1 MFKKIKID
9 PPDTPVPAST
19 PVPENA
25 KPMINSTEEPTQPV
39 KRSGGPIGVA
49 VLDTHKP
56 TVISEGFSLTGD
68 IVSDGI
74 LHIEGRTSGTIKASS
89 INIGPRG
96 HVEGNVACASL
107 HVKGTFSGTAVCA
120 ELVVAA
126 SAIVRGHITY
136 QLLTIGRGASIE
148 GDLVVRN

>member
-1 MFKKIKID
+1 MFKKSEID
-9 PPDTPVPAST
+9 SPEAPA
-19 PVPENA
+19 PESI
-25 KPMINSTEEPTQPV
+25 KPMITVNDESLNT
-39 KRSGGPIGVA
+39 KRGNTGVA

-89 INIGPRG
+89 INVGPRG
-96 HVEGNVACASL
+96 QVEGNVACASL
-107 HVKGTFSGTAVCA
+107 HIKGSFSGTAVCG

-126 SAIVRGHITY
+126 SAIVKGHVTY
-136 QLLTIGRGASIE
+136 QVLTIGRGATIE
-148 GDLVVRN
+148 GDLVVRR

>member
-1 MFKKIKID
+1 MFKKSRID
-9 PPDTPVPAST
+9 QPKASAPESQTPMITVNDESL
-19 PVPENA
+19 NA
-25 KPMINSTEEPTQPV
+25 KRGNT
-39 KRSGGPIGVA
+39 GVA

-89 INIGPRG
+89 INVGPRG
-96 HVEGNVACASL
+96 QVEGNVACASL
-107 HVKGTFSGTAVCA
+107 HIKGSFSGTAVCG

-126 SAIVRGHITY
+126 SAIVKGSITY
-136 QLLTIGRGASIE
+136 QVLTIGRGATIE
-148 GDLVVRN
+148 GDLVVRR

>member
-1 MFKKIKID
+1 MITVQDESMNTKRA
-9 PPDTPVPAST
+9 TP
-19 PVPENA
+19 
-25 KPMINSTEEPTQPV
+25 
-39 KRSGGPIGVA
+39 GVA

-89 INIGPRG
+89 INVGPRG
-96 HVEGNVACASL
+96 QVEGNVACASL
-107 HVKGTFSGTAVCA
+107 HIKGSFSGTAVCG

-126 SAIVRGHITY
+126 SAIVKGNITY
-136 QLLTIGRGASIE
+136 QVLTIGRGATIE
-148 GDLVVRN
+148 GDLVVRR

>member
-1 MFKKIKID
+1 MFKKIKTD
-9 PPDTPVPAST
+9 RPDVPVPASE

-25 KPMINSTEEPTQPV
+25 KPMINPTEEPTLPA
-39 KRSGGPIGVA
+39 KRGGPIGVA

-126 SAIVRGHITY
+126 SAVVRGHITY

-148 GDLVVRN
+148 GDLVVRS

>member
-1 MFKKIKID
+1 MFKKPKTD
-9 PPDTPVPAST
+9 QPEATVTEST
-19 PVPENA
+19 ST
-25 KPMINSTEEPTQPV
+25 MITVNDDSLNN
-39 KRSGGPIGVA
+39 KRGNTGVA

-96 HVEGNVACASL
+96 QVEGNVSCASL
-107 HVKGTFSGTAVCA
+107 HIKGSFSGTAVCG

-126 SAIVRGHITY
+126 SAIVKGHVTY
-136 QLLTIGRGASIE
+136 QVLTIGRGATIE
-148 GDLVVRN
+148 GDLVIRR

>member
-1 MFKKIKID
+1 MFKKPNID
-9 PPDTPVPAST
+9 QSEAS
-19 PVPENA
+19 VPESP
-25 KPMINSTEEPTQPV
+25 KPMITVNDESLNN
-39 KRSGGPIGVA
+39 KRGNTGVA

-89 INIGPRG
+89 INVGPRG
-96 HVEGNVACASL
+96 QVEGNVACASL
-107 HVKGTFSGTAVCA
+107 HIKGSFSGTAVCG

-126 SAIVRGHITY
+126 SAIVKGSVTY
-136 QLLTIGRGASIE
+136 QVLTIGRGATIE
-148 GDLVVRN
+148 GDLVVRR